1 LVVAISTSK
10 LKLHK
15 ITTYYIYYTYYYWL
29 NYGSAKR
36 YY

>member
-15 ITTYYIYYTYYYWL
+15 ITTYYIYYFVL
-29 NYGSAKR
+29 HAQL
-36 YY
+36 